1 MAILN
6 FPSNPNVGDQYTG
19 DNGTTYIWDG
29 VKWVGHAAAGTAGT
43 NSIYSGSNVLQVDSG
58 GNLIAPAY
66 TFPNTTGTTGQVLS
80 WPGSGTTLVWTTQ
93 SGGSGGPTDRLISP
107 DTTKTFILDNTGTLT
122 LPSGG
127 SLTNDNGLLGPEGGY
142 SYISDY
148 NQNNYFY
155 VDENSSQI
163 VTLYGQWTFDNDGN
177 ITLPLVTKMN
187 SGGINTTNSVE
198 FGTEVATDPYP
209 PFGIANITNSEIYMS
224 GGSAESRIIT
234 NASTGSLIYTG
245 VENVELPGFAGMV
258 AIDPNVDSQYSI
270 DIDSNGNILLGAVQE
285 YGTLTSTDGYTAGLG
300 VLNYNYTINGILA
313 NQSITALTG
322 SIGISMKTD
331 RGQIWFG
338 NQPEP
343 GGPTHF
349 HIMKGSLSY
358 GNMDLI
364 FGDDFNFIK
373 LPYSEDNVTITA
385 TTSGIQA
392 TWQFSGDEGTL
403 TLPNGSEIYAL
414 SPTNT
419 VIAGPQNFSIYTTE
433 SPGWTF
439 QTDDGLR
446 FPDNTVQT
454 TAWDYR
460 NLENIDMDGGA
471 ASTVYSVNV
480 RFAEGGAAGTRF
492 SNTDPN
498 YNGASAYGA
507 EPEFTLDG
515 GRA

>member
-1 MAILN
+1 MSI
-6 FPSNPNVGDQYTG
+6 
-19 DNGTTYIWDG
+19 TTYTI
-29 VKWVGHAAAGTAGT
+29 
-43 NSIYSGSNVLQVDSG
+43 N
-58 GNLIAPAY
+58 
-66 TFPNTTGTTGQVLS
+66 GQ
-80 WPGSGTTLVWTTQ
+80 P
-93 SGGSGGPTDRLISP
+93 
-107 DTTKTFILDNTGTLT
+107 
-122 LPSGG
+122 
-127 SLTNDNGLLGPEGGY
+127 LTNFFEGTGY
-142 SYISDY
+142 
-148 NQNNYFY
+148 
-155 VDENSSQI
+155 
-163 VTLYGQWTFDNDGN
+163 
-177 ITLPLVTKMN
+177 
-187 SGGINTTNSVE
+187 
-198 FGTEVATDPYP
+198 VA
-209 PFGIANITNSEIYMS
+209 
-224 GGSAESRIIT
+224 SR
-234 NASTGSLIYTG
+234 
-245 VENVELPGFAGMV
+245 
-258 AIDPNVDSQYSI
+258 
-270 DIDSNGNILLGAVQE
+270 
-285 YGTLTSTDGYTAGLG
+285 
-300 VLNYNYTINGILA
+300 NYNYTINGILA